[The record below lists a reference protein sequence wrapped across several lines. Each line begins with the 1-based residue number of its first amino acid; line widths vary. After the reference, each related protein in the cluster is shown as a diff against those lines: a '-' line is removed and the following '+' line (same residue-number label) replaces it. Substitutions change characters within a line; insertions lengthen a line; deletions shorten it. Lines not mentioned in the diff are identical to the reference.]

1 MNLNINLNK
10 KLLFNREKM
19 TIDEVNYINKI
30 MTEEFIEKL
39 RDVLQGVHINS
50 VVKIPVL
57 RYAIY
62 HLIIKNVNDNDDTDK
77 IITLLKFIVH
87 TVVEMYF
94 CNDEDITDGE
104 INEIIDSSVLL
115 LKTNFMKPKE
125 RRCWFF

>member
-57 RYAIY
+57 IYAIY

>member
-30 MTEEFIEKL
+30 MTEQFIEKL

-57 RYAIY
+57 IYAIY